1 MPAEAAGLGEQ
12 VRMPDAPDDARS
24 RAMSPPPVPPLDAE
38 GQRLRR
44 LYPHFGAMQARAKRR
59 VPRFAYDY
67 AANGVGEGSPNVGHS
82 RHAMDAVR
90 ILPRY
95 GVDVSRIDTRTEL
108 FGQDYAMPV
117 GVSPMGNPG
126 VVWPGTGDI
135 LARAA
140 QKAGIPYI
148 GSTVANES
156 IEHFGRIAPDV
167 YWFQLYPAPANDH
180 ALSFDMARRAEAVGA
195 RALVITLDVPCRPKR
210 VGDVA
215 NGLEVPFRWRART
228 LRDIALSPSWAIETL
243 RRGRPAFETLRAYVP
258 ERSSIFDIAAFG
270 QKELGQ
276 AMTWDWIARMRDA
289 WPHALVVKGIMHPDD
304 AERAVEIGCDGVLVS
319 NHGGRQ
325 FDAAPAPIE
334 VLPLIAERIRGRAKV
349 LYDGSIRSG
358 LDVLRALAC
367 GADFAFAARA
377 FLWSVAAIG
386 EAGGDH
392 ATASLREELRSNMGQ
407 AGLRTIE
414 EAQRAPLWD
423 PRAL

>member
-1 MPAEAAGLGEQ
+1 
-12 VRMPDAPDDARS
+12 MPDAHDDSRS
-24 RAMSPPPVPPLDAE
+24 RALTPPPASKLDAE

-44 LYPHFGAMQARAKRR
+44 LYPHYGVKQARAKRR

-67 AANGVGEGSPNVGHS
+67 AANGVGDGSPNVAHNRS
-82 RHAMDAVR
+82 TMDAVR

-95 GVDVSRIDTRTEL
+95 GLDVSRIDTRVTL
-108 FGQDYAMPV
+108 FGQEYSMPV

-140 QKAGIPYI
+140 QKARIPYI

-156 IEHFGRIAPDV
+156 IEHFGRVAPDV
-167 YWFQLYPAPANDH
+167 YWFQLYPAPANGH
-180 ALSFDMARRAEAVGA
+180 EHSLDMVRRAEAAGA
-195 RALVITLDVPCRPKR
+195 KALVVTLDVPCRPKR

-228 LRDIALSPSWAIETL
+228 VRDIALSPAWAIETL

-258 ERSSIFDIAAFG
+258 EGASIFDIAAFG
-270 QKELGQ
+270 QQALGQ
-276 AMTWDWIARMRDA
+276 AMDWDWIARMRDA
-289 WPHALVVKGIMHPDD
+289 WPRALVVKGILHPDD
-304 AERAVEIGCDGVLVS
+304 AERAVQVGCDGILVS

-325 FDAAPAPIE
+325 FDAAPSAIE
-334 VLPLIAERIRGRAKV
+334 MLPAIAERVAGRARI
-349 LYDGSIRSG
+349 LMDGSIRSG
-358 LDVLRALAC
+358 LDILRALAC
-367 GADFAFAARA
+367 GAEFTFAARA

-392 ATASLREELRSNMGQ
+392 AADSFLEELCSSMGQ
-407 AGLRTIE
+407 AGVTTI
-414 EAQRAPLWD
+414 AQARQAPLW
-423 PRAL
+423 PSR